1 MSGEG
6 ASVAAPKTIT
16 VILVDDHPVVR
27 AGYRRLLEGTDN
39 IRVVAEADNGDLG
52 YRAFIEHAPEVVVM
66 DLNMPGASGLEA
78 VRRILARDSEAK
90 VLVFS
95 VHDNEAILNQAMK
108 AGVRGYLTKRSAPE
122 TMVEAIET
130 VASGRVYIDPIMPE
144 PSGQER
150 SPADILSP
158 REFEV
163 FRLLIEG
170 KSVAEIAEIL
180 VISPKTA
187 GVHHT
192 RIMQKLN
199 VSNRA
204 QLAQLALQH
213 GLMAI

>member
-1 MSGEG
+1 MQAEAIS
-6 ASVAAPKTIT
+6 

-39 IRVVAEADNGDLG
+39 IRVVAEADNGDQG
-52 YRAFIEHAPEVVVM
+52 YRAFCDFNPDVVVM
-66 DLNMPGASGLEA
+66 DLNMPGASGLDA
-78 VRRILARDSEAK
+78 VRRILAREAEAK

-95 VHDNEAILNQAMK
+95 VHDNEAMLNQAMK

-122 TMVEAIET
+122 EMVEAIT
-130 VASGRVYIDPIMPE
+130 RVAHGELFIDPVLLE
-144 PSGQER
+144 KRVAHERAEEANPS
-150 SPADILSP
+150 DVLSP

-163 FRLLIEG
+163 FRLLVDG
-170 KSVAEIAEIL
+170 KSVAEIAELL

-199 VSNRA
+199 ANNRA
-204 QLAQLALQH
+204 QLVQIALRH
-213 GLMAI
+213 GLVTL

>member
-6 ASVAAPKTIT
+6 ASVAASKTIT

-52 YRAFIEHAPEVVVM
+52 YRAFIEHTPDVVVM

-78 VRRILARDSEAK
+78 VRRILSRDSEAK

-130 VASGRVYIDPIMPE
+130 VAGGQIYIDPIMPE
-144 PSGQER
+144 PTGQER

-170 KSVAEIAEIL
+170 KSVAEIADIL